1 MDKNNILDQ
10 LAAII
15 QKINAKNPYY
25 TIIAG
30 IVVVLVVDFFVLM
43 QFQLSNL
50 RSLNPKLTTLSQDL
64 KLAKT
69 NIKQMANFQSEIKQ
83 LTIKNQ
89 EMNSKIKSKEEIPL
103 VLESISRL
111 ASKYGVVID
120 QIVPN
125 TNSEEVVMKN
135 NDGQYLAVPVKVE
148 AYSAYHNF
156 GRFLNQLENEEK
168 FFTISDFSI
177 IGNTQDA
184 VHHSIS
190 LTLRILIF
198 EEGKT

>member
-1 MDKNNILDQ
+1 MDKINISDQ
-10 LAAII
+10 LTGII

-30 IVVVLVVDFFVLM
+30 IVVVLVIDFFLLM

-50 RSLNPKLTTLSQDL
+50 RSLNPKLATLSQDL
-64 KLAKT
+64 KLART
-69 NIKQMANFQSEIKQ
+69 NIKQMASFQNEIRQ
-83 LTIKNQ
+83 LTVKNQ

-120 QIVPN
+120 QIIPN

-135 NDGQYLAVPVKVE
+135 NDGQYLAIPVKVE
-148 AYSAYHNF
+148 AYSGYHNF

-198 EEGKT
+198 EEDQS